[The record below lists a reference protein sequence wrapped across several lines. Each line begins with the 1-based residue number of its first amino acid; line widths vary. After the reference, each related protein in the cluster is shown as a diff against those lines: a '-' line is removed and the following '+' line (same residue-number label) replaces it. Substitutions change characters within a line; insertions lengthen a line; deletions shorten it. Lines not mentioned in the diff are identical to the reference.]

1 VSAPDEIRL
10 TLPATAGYARVARLT
25 LTGLVSRSGFT
36 YDDVE
41 DVRIAVGELFATL
54 VADAPA
60 NGRVRL
66 RCRVEPDAL
75 HLVAE
80 AVPPRPLGEVTELTR
95 RILDAVSD
103 RPSIDVAAG
112 RITLVARPTR

>member
-1 VSAPDEIRL
+1 MTDPDEIRL
-10 TLPATAGYARVARLT
+10 TLPATASYARIARLT

-41 DVRIAVGELFATL
+41 DVRIAVGELFAVL

-60 NGRVRL
+60 SSRIRL
-66 RCRVEPDAL
+66 RCRMEPDAL

-80 AVPPRPLGEVTELTR
+80 AVPPRPLGTITELTR
-95 RILDAVSD
+95 RILDAVTD
-103 RPSIDVAAG
+103 RPVIDSAAG
-112 RITLVARPTR
+112 RVTLVARPRR